1 MGENLQNST
10 KLDPPP
16 KPPDCSTLSGG
27 KSSPTTT
34 QRSPITPISD
44 SSPNSI
50 DLSLKNHGTNPKVIE
65 TPNSDQNLDM
75 GPSPMIPEG
84 PKTLGVGIDD
94 SSTAGFAAKEPFI
107 HMGEPAI
114 VLTESEEATLADPYK
129 YTLVG
134 KFPHRKP
141 TMRKVGLIDTTHILI
156 HLTHEEDYSRFF
168 LKPSWYIDGCPMRVL
183 KWTCD
188 FTPEQETP
196 IVPVWRID
204 EATTDLRRP
213 SEARVCIEVNLEH
226 KLPDRV
232 WIERAGNR
240 GFWQTVIYEKRP
252 IFCFSCKH
260 LGHSYD
266 QCTTVPP
273 PPPAV
278 VAHPPVRPPITRT
291 DKDKGKV
298 TFVEPKKQWVPVS
311 AVPSVLP
318 TTITAVVTES
328 ESASTVPTS
337 TRITVD
343 PEVPPYI
350 HSVAEPTPNAPI
362 EVPTSPIITSIAPI
376 PTATTD
382 VPPESTHMSSPP
394 LKTHTDGTQSA
405 QGSGTGT
412 VPQTTLAQGL
422 LAEISSERH
431 GVKHMLIDHFK
442 KDHGMKVGSTMRFA
456 IEDLVFKL
464 FGEGPSVS
472 KTPTHTPSPGP
483 SITAPTHN
491 KVKEHIQRDMDGMG
505 LGNCMQ
511 NAEDDVPTASK
522 SISHDLDFVA
532 QNTMRLDTP
541 TTSTMRSDAPAFRPT
556 FSAPPSEQFLS
567 PKQAPTRRRD
577 PSPTSEPD
585 IADYYDPEMFQSRR
599 MTRSMSMYYHPKIY
613 PREYP

>member
-1 MGENLQNST
+1 MRFAIEDLVFKLFGEGPSVSKTPTQTPSPSPSITAPTHNKVKEHIQRDMDGMGLGNYMENAEDDVPTASRSISHDSDVVAKNTMRLDAPMTSTMRSDAPAFRPTFSAPPSEQYLSTMQAPTRRRDPSPTSEPDIADYYDPEMFQTRRMTRSMSIMGENLQNSN

-16 KPPDCSTLSGG
+16 KPPDCSTLNGG

-34 QRSPITPISD
+34 QTSPITPISD

-50 DLSLKNHGTNPKVIE
+50 DLSLKNHGTNSKTVLNQGRKTYATAVSGLSQAERSSRKSFASVI
-65 TPNSDQNLDM
+65 Q
-75 GPSPMIPEG
+75 
-84 PKTLGVGIDD
+84 GIDD
-94 SSTAGFAAKEPFI
+94 SSTAGFAAKEAFI
-107 HMGEPAI
+107 HMGESAI

-141 TMRKVGLIDTTHILI
+141 TMRKVREIFSKFGFHGCFEVGLIDTTHILI
-156 HLTHEEDYSRFF
+156 HLTHEEDHSRLF

-196 IVPVWRID
+196 IVPVWVSFPLLPVHLRAKGFLFALSRVIGMPLRID

-213 SEARVCIEVNLEH
+213 SEPRVCIEVNLGH

-266 QCTTVPP
+266 QCATVPPP

-311 AVPSVLP
+311 VVPSVLP
-318 TTITAVVTES
+318 TATTAIVTES
-328 ESASTVPTS
+328 ESTSTVPTS
-337 TRITVD
+337 IPITVD
-343 PEVPPYI
+343 PEVPLFI

-362 EVPTSPIITSIAPI
+362 EVPISPIITSIAPM
-376 PTATTD
+376 PTATTEA
-382 VPPESTHMSSPP
+382 PPDPTQINSPP
-394 LKTHTDGTQSA
+394 LKTRTDGSQSA
-405 QGSGTGT
+405 
-412 VPQTTLAQGL
+412 
-422 LAEISSERH
+422 
-431 GVKHMLIDHFK
+431 
-442 KDHGMKVGSTMRFA
+442 
-456 IEDLVFKL
+456 
-464 FGEGPSVS
+464 
-472 KTPTHTPSPGP
+472 
-483 SITAPTHN
+483 
-491 KVKEHIQRDMDGMG
+491 
-505 LGNCMQ
+505 
-511 NAEDDVPTASK
+511 
-522 SISHDLDFVA
+522 
-532 QNTMRLDTP
+532 
-541 TTSTMRSDAPAFRPT
+541 
-556 FSAPPSEQFLS
+556 
-567 PKQAPTRRRD
+567 
-577 PSPTSEPD
+577 
-585 IADYYDPEMFQSRR
+585 
-599 MTRSMSMYYHPKIY
+599 
-613 PREYP
+613 